1 MTKAQSYLNILFW
14 LAATCILSPIFFSR
28 ITFKKKKSMPSK
40 ILVVSPARVG
50 DLVCITPV
58 FREIKKKFPFSQLT
72 VLSSADSRD
81 LLANN
86 PHIGEIMSVDDY
98 VSLREKFKLIAKL
111 KKAGYDWAVTTSP
124 INIFI
129 DVMPFWA
136 LIPQRILLTY
146 RALGEAHRLA
156 GCFSNYRLEY
166 HSRTSAPKHFLNML
180 KFMNIEKWSEAREIF
195 TSPAG
200 NKKAADFLQ
209 TNHLGESDLLIG
221 MSVTAGVKLLE
232 WMPENWAKLADMLVS
247 RLQAKIIFT
256 GAPGDEMAVR
266 HIQDMMR
273 EKSCSSAGQF
283 RLDELPAL
291 MTKMKLFISVESG
304 AIFIADALGVPTVV
318 MIGPSDIDMKEQP
331 LIGSRRKT
339 LQKDL
344 PCRPCS
350 LIFLGERACKQG
362 HVKCVRDISV
372 DEVFGA
378 AADLLSNAS

>member
-1 MTKAQSYLNILFW
+1 MNIIFW
-14 LAATCILSPIFFSR
+14 LAATYILSPIFFSQ
-28 ITFKKKKSMPSK
+28 IAFKKKKSMPSK

-50 DLVCITPV
+50 DLICITPV

-72 VLSSADSRD
+72 VIASADSRD

-86 PHIGEIMSVDDY
+86 PHISDIISIGDY

-129 DVMPFWA
+129 DVMPFWS
-136 LIPQRILLTY
+136 LIPQRILLTF

-166 HSRTSAPKHFLNML
+166 HSHTSAPKHFLNML
-180 KFMNIEKWSEAREIF
+180 KFMGIEDYSEIREIF

-200 NKKAADFLQ
+200 QAKAADFLRRHGLQ
-209 TNHLGESDLLIG
+209 ESDLLIG
-221 MSVTAGVKLLE
+221 ISVTTGVKLLE
-232 WMPENWAKLADMLVS
+232 WMPENWTKLADMLAD

-256 GAPGDEMAVR
+256 GAPGDEAAVR
-266 HIQDMMR
+266 HIQDMML

-283 RLDELPAL
+283 RLDELSAL

-304 AIFIADALGVPTVV
+304 AIFIADAMGLPTVV

-331 LIGSRRKT
+331 LIGSRRRT
-339 LQKDL
+339 LQKDS

-362 HVKCVRDISV
+362 HVKCVKDISV
-372 DEVFGA
+372 DEVFEA
-378 AADLLSNAS
+378 AADLLSNASL